1 MCMFDFVK
9 VKKSWRADPGKSLND
24 NLFFGAVH
32 FTEVFF
38 AKYRVTRKNNEMDF
52 DDMAADCSIAVYESA
67 KKHIDTWNRD
77 YRLDQYIYYRAW
89 SIVGQWLNTYFS
101 RKQRTPGDRPKL
113 KDNRL
118 TPVEFDVGLD
128 EIESTNYEQGLRYVV
143 WKETPR
149 SYSEAKLSDAAEQ
162 YLDYYEDCI
171 ELGIDPVAPED
182 FLTNKTSLGTDLRYL
197 EKILNGKSPSRTANK
212 KCRKPSLDRLKQSS
226 KNSVFGL
233 QLDDLRHFGDFNE
246 ERI

>member
-9 VKKSWRADPGKSLND
+9 VKKSWREDPGKSLND

-38 AKYRVTRKNNEMDF
+38 AKYRITRNNNEQDF
-52 DDMAADCSIAVYESA
+52 DDMAADCAIAVYDSA
-67 KKHIDTWNRD
+67 KRNIGKWDREK
-77 YRLDQYIYYRAW
+77 YRMDQYLYGRAW
-89 SIVGQWLNTYFS
+89 SIVGQWLNTYFAK
-101 RKQRTPGDRPKL
+101 KQRAPVDVPRLSGDS
-113 KDNRL
+113 L
-118 TPVEFDVGLD
+118 TPADYDVGTD
-128 EIESTNYEQGLRYVV
+128 EIGSNNYGQGLRYTV

-149 SYSEAKLSDAAEQ
+149 SYFEKKLSEAAEQ
-162 YLDYYEDCI
+162 YLDYFEDCI
-171 ELGIDPVAPED
+171 ELGVDPVAPED

-197 EKILNGKSPSRTANK
+197 GQILNGKSPSRTANK

-233 QLDDLRHFGDFNE
+233 QLDDLRHL
-246 ERI
+246 